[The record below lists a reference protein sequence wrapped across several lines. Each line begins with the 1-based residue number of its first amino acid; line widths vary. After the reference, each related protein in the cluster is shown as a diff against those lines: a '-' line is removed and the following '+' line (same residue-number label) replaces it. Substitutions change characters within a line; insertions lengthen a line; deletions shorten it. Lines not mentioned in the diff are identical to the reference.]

1 MELSVSLLLVLIVTG
16 SSVESPVLEAEV
28 LKDLDATIVAV
39 DDLSGADTPV
49 MNQHSD
55 NRDYYSLVET
65 LSSKTKL
72 FQHNQEHYNAVV
84 SNMSQHHI

>member
-1 MELSVSLLLVLIVTG
+1 MILLFLIVSLLLVLIVTG
-16 SSVESPVLEAEV
+16 SNVESPVLEAEV

-55 NRDYYSLVET
+55 NRDY
-65 LSSKTKL
+65 
-72 FQHNQEHYNAVV
+72 
-84 SNMSQHHI
+84 